1 MMLSVM
7 VVGAGAAFSDQSKI
21 KNTEAVDACTA
32 LNIIG
37 GYPDGSFKPEG
48 NITRAEVTKMICVAL
63 NGGKNPAVST
73 NTTPTFSDVRN
84 NANAAW
90 AEGYIESCAAQGIVS
105 GVGGGKF
112 APNGNVTGVQL
123 AKMLLVSL
131 GYKSENEGFT
141 GNAWATNVN
150 VRAAQKGLYVG
161 LESMDTNAA
170 ITRDN
175 AARMVW
181 NALNAYEVEYKTNL
195 IAGSNGQLSTQV
207 TVQDKVDGNF
217 KKITLLEDKYDAD
230 TFVGIYTSN
239 DKSNSSLKDGQI
251 EVKGSAGTTDAGKD
265 AIFNYDLDLKYIGE
279 EVKVLYKDSTTEGT
293 EGKPDTKDTIYGVF
307 VTGETTVYNITKGD
321 LQDADQGKIKF
332 NDKQYKAAKAID
344 VYTNYK
350 TDSASKTAAAFDK
363 DGKTIG
369 EYYKNSADT
378 IKFIEK
384 DGKITSAYIVE
395 TQFAEIS
402 SINSTKLSLSGGVSK
417 AGIEIEDN
425 DVYSGAKKNDIVAVQ
440 KLYDDD
446 YYVITKA
453 NIVKADISASKSNT
467 EVKID
472 GNYTKLSQT
481 TGTAKIGDY
490 NLLAITDLGETYEF
504 IMYGDYWVAAQQIS
518 ESAKD
523 YAVVDKIDTN
533 YASAVNPAVK
543 LVKADGSKVTASIDS
558 DSGIQKGQ
566 LVKYKTNNDG
576 SVKMTKA
583 TSATSGKN
591 LKKDT
596 LNVIEK
602 VGKFS
607 YNKNKKQITFGDGT
621 MVATT
626 SDCVAFIEYENGK
639 YSVSNADAL
648 GSFDATD
655 GSTVYISLNKDGKAV
670 AYKISR
676 TGKPSTNASDDVY
689 GYITS
694 RGTQKDG
701 DDTYVMLDVWTAKGN
716 VTLKTEDLNTTQDK
730 AFVTGAFIKFKAGTN
745 ITNASDIE
753 TVTATKIR
761 VDEYDKDRK
770 LLTQKNGTQWPVDKD
785 VALITIDY
793 SEQEGVA
800 DQFDTIPTY
809 DSEADKCNAAIVV
822 DDVDGVQT
830 VVAVYIDVD
839 SDMGN

>member
-195 IAGSNGQLSTQV
+195 IAGANGQLSTQV

-251 EVKGSAGTTDAGKD
+251 EVKGSDDTTDAGKD

-293 EGKPDTKDTIYGVF
+293 KGKPDTKDTIYGVF

-321 LQDADQGKIKF
+321 LQDADKGKIKF
-332 NDKQYKAAKAID
+332 NDKQYKAAKTIN

-350 TDSASKTAAAFDK
+350 TTSAPKTAADFDK
-363 DGKTIG
+363 NGT
-369 EYYKNSADT
+369 YYKDSADT

-384 DGKITSAYIVE
+384 NGKITAAYIVE

-402 SINSTKLSLSGGVSK
+402 SINSTKLSLSGGVNK

-440 KLYDDD
+440 KLYDDN

-481 TGTAKIGDY
+481 TGTTKIGDY
-490 NLLAITDLGETYEF
+490 NLFAITDLGETYEF

-523 YAVVDKIDTN
+523 YAVVDKIDEN
-533 YASAVNPAVK
+533 YADAVNPAVK

-558 DSGIQKGQ
+558 DSDSGIRKGQ

-583 TSATSGKN
+583 TSATSASN
-591 LKKDT
+591 LLNDK
-596 LNVIEK
+596 LNVIESTT
-602 VGKFS
+602 FS
-607 YNKNKKQITFGDGT
+607 YNKNNKQIKFGQDKK
-621 MVATT
+621 VSTT
-626 SDCVAFIEYENGK
+626 SDCVAFIEYESGK
-639 YSVSNADAL
+639 YTVSNADAL
-648 GSFDATD
+648 GSFDAT
-655 GSTVYISLNKDGKAV
+655 GTVYISLNKDGKAV
-670 AYKISR
+670 AYKVER
-676 TGKPSTNASDDVY
+676 EGKPSTNASDDVY

-694 RGTQKDG
+694 RSTQKDG

-716 VTLKTEDLNTTQDK
+716 VTLKTEDLNDTQDD
-730 AFVTGAFIKFKAGTN
+730 AFVAGAFIKLKAGTD

-753 TVTATKIR
+753 TVAVKKIR

-770 LLTQKNGTQWPVDKD
+770 LLTQKDGTQWPVDKD

-793 SEQEGVA
+793 SEKEGVK

-809 DSEADKCNAAIVV
+809 DSEANKPNVAIVL
-822 DDVDGVQT
+822 DTVDGVRT

-839 SDMGN
+839 SDIGN